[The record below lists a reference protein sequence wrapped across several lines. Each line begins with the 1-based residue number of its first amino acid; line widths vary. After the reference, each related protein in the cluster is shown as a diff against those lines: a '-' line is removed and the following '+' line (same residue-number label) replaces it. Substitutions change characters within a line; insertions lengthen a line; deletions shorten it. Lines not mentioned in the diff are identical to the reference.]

1 MPIAN
6 VNGTQIH
13 YEINGQGEP
22 LLLLP
27 GLGLDKTYYRFGV
40 PLLSRFVKTIGV
52 DPRGVGQ
59 SDKTMREFTTD
70 LWADD
75 FAALVDQLALGKV
88 HVLGSSLGGCM
99 AMALAEKYP
108 DKVKSII
115 VVGGFSE
122 LDRGIEINFKLRL
135 KIISK
140 LGMGEE
146 IADHMGLWTL
156 SRQFMETEEGG
167 AIMEAN
173 KIAVRKN
180 APDVYMA
187 LIKSIL
193 HFGRKLPGQEKE
205 PLFTE
210 RLKHIK
216 TPTLVMAGDD
226 DHFIPAGHSKRI
238 ANGIP
243 GAQYVEIQGGGHI
256 PFIQKPKES
265 SLAVLQFLSSL

>member
-1 MPIAN
+1 MPLAK

-27 GLGLDKTYYRFGV
+27 GLGLDKTYYRFGT

-75 FAALVDQLALGKV
+75 FAALVDQLSLGKV

-99 AMALAEKYP
+99 AMVLAEKYP
-108 DKVKSII
+108 DKVRSII

-122 LDRGIEINFKLRL
+122 LDRGIETNFNLRI

-146 IADHMGLWTL
+146 IAEHMGLWTL
-156 SRQFMETEEGG
+156 SRQFMETEEGA

-173 KIAVRKN
+173 KTAVRKN
-180 APDVYMA
+180 APDVYLA
-187 LIKSIL
+187 LIRSIY
-193 HFGRKLPGQEKE
+193 HFGRKLPGQENE
-205 PLFTE
+205 PLFTQ
-210 RLKHIK
+210 RLKNIK
-216 TPTLVMAGDD
+216 TPTLVITGDD
-226 DHFIPAGHSKRI
+226 DHFIPALHSKRI
-238 ANGIP
+238 ADGIP
-243 GAQYVEIQGGGHI
+243 GAKYVEIQGGGHI
-256 PFIQKPKES
+256 PFIQKPRETS
-265 SLAVLQFLSSL
+265 QAVLAFLGSL